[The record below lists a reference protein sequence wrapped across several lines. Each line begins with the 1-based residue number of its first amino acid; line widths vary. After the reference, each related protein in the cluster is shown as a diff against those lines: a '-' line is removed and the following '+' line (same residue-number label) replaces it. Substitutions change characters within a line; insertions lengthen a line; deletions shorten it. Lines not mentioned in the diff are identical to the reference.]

1 MKWLAMQL
9 LFLGIHFGVVTSFR
23 RFSPTPSLACF
34 PNVWKSGLR
43 FSPKTEREKT
53 TASEKV
59 SLAVPNV
66 FIN

>member
-1 MKWLAMQL
+1 MQL

-43 FSPKTEREKT
+43 FSPKSLETEREKT